1 MISWKTLNCCLLILN
16 STIQFTD
23 NAFGDTYF
31 IGDNAEIKIAQTA
44 VYNGYIYA
52 ASNSGIRRAVV
63 TNKIL
68 NDCQSMGKPFT

>member
-1 MISWKTLNCCLLILN
+1 MLLIWN

-31 IGDNAEIKIAQTA
+31 IGDNGAEIKIAQTV

-63 TNKIL
+63 TNKI
-68 NDCQSMGKPFT
+68 Q